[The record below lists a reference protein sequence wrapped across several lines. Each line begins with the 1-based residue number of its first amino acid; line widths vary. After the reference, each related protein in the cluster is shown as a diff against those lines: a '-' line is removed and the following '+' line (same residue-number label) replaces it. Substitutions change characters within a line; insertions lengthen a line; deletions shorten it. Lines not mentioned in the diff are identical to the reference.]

1 MSEKDVKGFYD
12 EVNPD
17 DVKSILE
24 KANEKKLPREE
35 VEKAVPIKKES
46 VEKKKEGADSMKTIS
61 KAYVPRVLR
70 RGDIIP
76 VTVVKLETDGIM
88 VNAGGKGDYFIPLKN
103 LSAKRVNSPGEI
115 TKVGDKIDVYV
126 MKTRDAKGGAILSK
140 RKADY
145 VKEWEELSSACK
157 EGKRIKVKVTKATK
171 GGLLVNINSVVGF
184 LPQSHIDLKKAK
196 DLKPFVG
203 KELEVKVLE
212 INPSIRRVIVSHR
225 EVMRE
230 EQEKERKEA
239 LVSIKK
245 GQILN
250 GVVRTIKDFGIF
262 VNIGHGIDGFVRLNE
277 LTWGRRKLPR
287 EVVKVGEEVNVKVLS
302 VNLNTG
308 KVTLSLRQTKPYP
321 WDVVEEKF
329 PVGSI
334 VEGTVIRIHPFG
346 AVVELDEGIT
356 GLVHISQL
364 DTKRVNKVDDVVKL
378 GDRIK
383 VKVLTINKDKRK
395 MRLSRRAV
403 LEEQN
408 G

>member
-24 KANEKKLPREE
+24 KASEKKLPRVES
-35 VEKAVPIKKES
+35 EKAIPIKKEGT
-46 VEKKKEGADSMKTIS
+46 EKNKERTDSMRTMSKT
-61 KAYVPRVLR
+61 YVPRILR

-76 VTVVKLETDGIM
+76 VTVVKLETDGVM

-103 LSAKRVNSPGEI
+103 LTAKRVNSPEEI
-115 TKVGDKIDVYV
+115 TKVGDKIEVYV
-126 MKTRDAKGGAILSK
+126 MKTKDAKGGAILSK
-140 RKADY
+140 KKADY
-145 VKEWEELSSACK
+145 VKEWKRLSNAYK
-157 EGKRIKVKVTKATK
+157 EGRRVKVKATKATK
-171 GGLLVNINSVVGF
+171 GGLLVDINGVVGF
-184 LPQSHIDLKKAK
+184 LPQSHVDLKKVK
-196 DLKPFVG
+196 DLKTFVG

-212 INPSIRRVIVSHR
+212 INPSIRRVIVSRR

-239 LVSIKK
+239 LSTIKK
-245 GQILN
+245 GQILS

-262 VNIGHGIDGFVRLNE
+262 VDIGHGIDGFVRLNE

-287 EVVKVGEEVNVKVLS
+287 EVVKTGEEVNVKVLS
-302 VNLNTG
+302 VNLDTG

-346 AVVELDEGIT
+346 VVVELDEGIT

-383 VKVLTINKDKRK
+383 VKVLAINKDKRK

>member
-1 MSEKDVKGFYD
+1 MDEKGVKGFYD
-12 EVNPD
+12 EVKPD
-17 DVKSILE
+17 DVNSILE
-24 KANEKKLPREE
+24 KASEKKLPRGELK
-35 VEKAVPIKKES
+35 KAIPIKKERT
-46 VEKKKEGADSMKTIS
+46 DSMRTMS
-61 KAYVPRVLR
+61 KAYVPRILR
-70 RGDIIP
+70 KGDIIP
-76 VTVVKLETDGIM
+76 VTVVKLESDGVM
-88 VNAGGKGDYFIPLKN
+88 VNAGGKEDYFIPLKN
-103 LSAKRVNSPGEI
+103 LTNKRISSPKEI
-115 TKVGDKIDVYV
+115 TRVGDKIDVYV
-126 MKTRDAKGGAILSK
+126 MKTKDAKGGAVLSK

-145 VKEWEELSSACK
+145 VKEWERLSDAYK
-157 EGKRIKVKVTKATK
+157 EGRRIKVKATKATK
-171 GGLLVNINSVVGF
+171 GGLLVDINGVVGF
-184 LPQSHIDLKKAK
+184 LPQSHVDLKKVT

-212 INPSIRRVIVSHR
+212 INPPIQRVIVSRR

-230 EQEKERKEA
+230 EQERERKEF
-239 LVSIKK
+239 LLNIKK

-250 GVVRTIKDFGIF
+250 GVVRTIKDFGVF
-262 VNIGHGIDGFVRLNE
+262 VDIGHGIDGLVRLNE

-287 EVVKVGEEVNVKVLS
+287 EVVRKGEEVRVKVLG
-302 VNLNTG
+302 VNLDTG
-308 KVTLSLRQTKPYP
+308 KLTLSLRQTKPYP

-364 DTKRVNKVDDVVKL
+364 DTKRVNKVEDVVKL

-383 VKVLTINKDKRK
+383 VKVLAINKDKRK